1 MTRFQVDTD
10 ELDRALAAIA
20 AMAAL
25 SEKLLTEI
33 DALAAGVSAEW
44 SGEANAQFG
53 ALKAEWAEGAKL
65 MSEGIQTIHRAATM
79 SNENYLTV
87 AAAAARL
94 W

>member
-10 ELDRALAAIA
+10 ELDRAVAAIA

-25 SEKLLTEI
+25 SEKLLTEV

-65 MSEGIQTIHRAATM
+65 MSDGIQTIHRAATM
-79 SNENYLTV
+79 SNGNYLTV